1 MSDSAKNLFSDHPL
15 ERVSHLRTDETWLAE
30 KIGHADSLVVPIWR
44 GKPFVMR
51 FDASGMPSAQ
61 GKAELGF
68 VRLAMLMDEI
78 EKGAPMVL
86 LGIDGKDRAYFALGL
101 DPESDPE
108 NRGPLAG
115 MGSFAEPRML
125 AMELPKGDPA
135 LLSHAVALLN
145 WHGTHRF
152 CSACGTQTVMADAGY
167 KRTCPGCGM
176 DHFPRTDPVVIML
189 VEKDDRALLGRS
201 AHFPDTMF
209 SALAGFVEPGESLEE
224 AVAREVMEEAGVL
237 VKAVKYHSTQPWPFP
252 YSLMIGCHAIAET
265 ETITLTDDE
274 LVEARW
280 FSRDE
285 VKKAMRGE
293 HPQGLFVPPP
303 FAIAHHLIRA
313 WADEE
318 H

>member
-1 MSDSAKNLFSDHPL
+1 MSKNLFTDHPL
-15 ERVSHLRTDETWLAE
+15 DRVSHLRTDQDWLGKQIAS
-30 KIGHADSLVVPIWR
+30 ADSLVVPIWQ

-51 FDASGMPSAQ
+51 FDERGMPSPHAQ
-61 GKAELGF
+61 PELGF
-68 VRLAMLMDEI
+68 VRLAMLTEMIDQ
-78 EKGAPMVL
+78 GCPMVF
-86 LGIDGKDRAYFALGL
+86 LGLDSKDRAYFALDL
-101 DPESDPE
+101 DPQSDPE
-108 NRGPLAG
+108 NKGPLAG
-115 MGSFAEPRML
+115 MGAFQEARML

-135 LLSHAVALLN
+135 MLSHAVALLN
-145 WHGTHRF
+145 WHRTHGY
-152 CSACGTQTVMADAGY
+152 CSACGTRTVIADAGY

-189 VEKDDRALLGRS
+189 VEKDDKALLGRS

-224 AVAREVMEEAGVL
+224 AVAREVKEEAGIDIA
-237 VKAVKYHSTQPWPFP
+237 AVKYHSTQPWPFP

-265 ETITLTDDE
+265 DDITLTDDE

-280 FSRDE
+280 FTRDDIHA
-285 VKKAMRGE
+285 AMKGE
-293 HPQGLFVPPP
+293 HPEGLWVPPP

-313 WADEE
+313 WAEQT